1 MLMYYIVKFL
11 NERREAIENAELE
24 EKKLIQE
31 LASTEVGDS
40 N

>member
-11 NERREAIENAELE
+11 NERRDSIKNIGNE
-24 EKKLIQE
+24 EKNM
-31 LASTEVGDS
+31 EVQGDD

>member
-11 NERREAIENAELE
+11 NERRDAIENAELE

-31 LASTEVGDS
+31 LANTEV
-40 N
+40 